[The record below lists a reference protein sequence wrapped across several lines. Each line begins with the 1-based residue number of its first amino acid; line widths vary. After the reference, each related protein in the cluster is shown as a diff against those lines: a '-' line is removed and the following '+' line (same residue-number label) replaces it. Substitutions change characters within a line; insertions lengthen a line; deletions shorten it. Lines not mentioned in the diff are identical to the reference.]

1 MRSGLKQI
9 FLRNFSVFAFMAFIS
24 FLIVQGQIESTTIP
38 PQSELT
44 SYSNIDRTLS
54 ISQKKA
60 VARSR
65 NSAVR
70 ILSIDEENGTLAVS
84 SGTYFK
90 FKDTHYVLTT
100 SHGVL
105 GGCETVQ
112 IEADGELHQCIS
124 VLKRDERDDYVIMS
138 VEHVFGRKPINF
150 PRDFTSGREWG
161 KALSIL
167 NKLIYTG
174 YPNSMGPAT
183 VEGTVMAYTS
193 DEYINMF
200 SYAWSGSSGSG
211 VFNREGKLV
220 GYVMALDVGQTEF
233 GVQVLENVL
242 LVVPA
247 YKVDFSVLY
256 K

>member
-1 MRSGLKQI
+1 MKKALKQI
-9 FLRNFSVFAFMAFIS
+9 FVRNFIGFTFMAFIG
-24 FLIVQGQIESTTIP
+24 FLIVQGQIETTHIP
-38 PQSELT
+38 AKSEFVD
-44 SYSNIDRTLS
+44 YSNVGNSLS
-54 ISQKKA
+54 VAQKKA
-60 VARSR
+60 IIKSR
-65 NSAVR
+65 NSSVR
-70 ILSIDEENGTLAVS
+70 IISVNMASGALAVS

-90 FKDTHYVLTT
+90 FKKDHYVLTT
-100 SHGVL
+100 HHGII
-105 GGCETVQ
+105 GNCETIQ
-112 IEADGELHQCIS
+112 IEADGHLHDCVS
-124 VLKRDERDDYVIMS
+124 VIKKDPEKDYVIMAVS
-138 VEHVFGRKPINF
+138 KIPSRQPIKF
-150 PRDFTSGREWG
+150 PNDFTSGREW
-161 KALSIL
+161 KKSLSIL

-183 VEGTVMAYTS
+183 LEGTIMTFS
-193 DEYINMF
+193 GDEYINMF

-211 VFNREGKLV
+211 VFDYNGKLV